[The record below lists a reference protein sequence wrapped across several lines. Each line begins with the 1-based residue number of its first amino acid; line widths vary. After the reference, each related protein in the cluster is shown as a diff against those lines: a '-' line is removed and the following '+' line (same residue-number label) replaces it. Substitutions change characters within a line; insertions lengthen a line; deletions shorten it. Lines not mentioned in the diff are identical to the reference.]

1 MSVNFRGTQGTIRK
15 LQRFGRA
22 GELIVKQITAV
33 SAQEIETKAASNL
46 ASYNDVDQDG
56 KIAQSINAY
65 SKNDGLT
72 WSISVNQVPMA
83 AYIEFG
89 TGIFVDVPK
98 GWESIAMQFY
108 VNGKG
113 YTTPHPYLYPAYYVV
128 RTQYKKDLRD
138 ALNDLI
144 RRTNNTR

>member
-1 MSVNFRGTQGTIRK
+1 MSVGFRGTQTTIKK

-22 GELIVKQITAV
+22 GELRVKQITAV
-33 SAQEIETKAASNL
+33 AAQEIATKAASNL
-46 ASYNDVDQDG
+46 SAYTNVDQDG

-89 TGIFVDVPK
+89 TGVFVDVPK

-113 YTTPHPYLYPAYYVV
+113 YTTPHPYLYPAFNSVSIH
-128 RTQYKKDLRD
+128 YKQDLKN

-144 RRTNNTR
+144 RRTNNSR